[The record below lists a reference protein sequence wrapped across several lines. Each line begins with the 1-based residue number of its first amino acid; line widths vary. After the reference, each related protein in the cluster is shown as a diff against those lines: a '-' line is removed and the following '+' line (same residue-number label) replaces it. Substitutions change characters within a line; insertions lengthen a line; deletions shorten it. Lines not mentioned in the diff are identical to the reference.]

1 MTQLRT
7 SSSLCYGPAP
17 MGVLRNRP
25 TAIVALLLA
34 AISVAGEF
42 AESHHHHELPG
53 LSAALDDLATF
64 TAGHEQPD
72 HTLHI
77 DGATPADPDSC
88 FGCVGCLSQQRQLAA
103 TASPPVP
110 GSFEPDAPAYAAESI
125 LGLGGD
131 ARRLKPSRA
140 PPLA

>member
-1 MTQLRT
+1 
-7 SSSLCYGPAP
+7 

-53 LSAALDDLATF
+53 LSAALDDLPTF

-77 DGATPADPDSC
+77 EGATPADPDSC
-88 FGCVGCLSQQRQLAA
+88 VGCVGCLSQQRQAA
-103 TASPPVP
+103 VATSTSVP
-110 GSFEPDAPAYAAESI
+110 GSFEPDASAVAAKS
-125 LGLGGD
+125 LWGLAGD